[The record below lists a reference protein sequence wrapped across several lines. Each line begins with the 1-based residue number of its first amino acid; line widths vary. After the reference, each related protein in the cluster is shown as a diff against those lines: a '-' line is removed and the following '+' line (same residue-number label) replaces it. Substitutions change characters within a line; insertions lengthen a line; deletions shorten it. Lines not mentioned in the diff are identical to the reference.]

1 MTGWK
6 QWAIAEVVD
15 ADEFQTYLQDQVV
28 QVYADEDARTLALGS
43 NAAEGM
49 ICYLKNID
57 ALFFYNGSAWVAA
70 ASDGDITAVTAGTA
84 LTGGG
89 SSGAVT
95 LNVNLAAVTIPLS
108 QINDG
113 LATGVAAFLGTPT
126 SNNLRTV
133 VTDETGTGALVF
145 ATSPTFAG
153 TVTGNP
159 ANATTA
165 SAAAGFGYTGI
176 PQNATTTGAYTLVAA
191 DAGRHVYG
199 SATRTVTI
207 PANSAVALPLGTTV
221 VFVAGTGATMTI
233 AITTDTLLLAGPGTT
248 GSRTLAP
255 FGIATA
261 VKITATSWLI
271 SGNGLT

>member
-1 MTGWK
+1 VSWK
-6 QWAIAEVVD
+6 QWAIAEEVKF
-15 ADEFQTYLQDQVV
+15 DEFQNLIQDQVI
-28 QVYADEDARTLALGS
+28 QVYANSTARGSALGT
-43 NAAEGM
+43 AVTAGM
-49 ICYLKNID
+49 FAHLLDTSSTEY
-57 ALFFYNGSAWVAA
+57 YNGTVWV
-70 ASDGDITAVTAGTA
+70 SVSNPGDITDVTAGTA

-89 SSGAVT
+89 TSGAVT
-95 LNVNLAAVTIPLS
+95 LNVNLEAVTIPLS
-108 QINDG
+108 QINAG
-113 LATGVAAFLGTPT
+113 LATGVATFLETPT
-126 SNNLRTV
+126 SANLRTV

-159 ANATTA
+159 ADATTA

-191 DAGRHVYG
+191 DAGRHIYA
-199 SATRTVTI
+199 SATRTTTI
-207 PANSAVALPLGTTV
+207 PANSAVALPIGTTV

-233 AITTDTLLLAGPGTT
+233 AITTDTLILAGPGTT